1 MPSRKY
7 VLDPSVTSNTYGV
20 LARNM
25 MPSQPI
31 NNFQSNTYSN
41 STFTSNQDSLNPMP
55 MPMSMPNST
64 PLILTN
70 NANLNPLVP
79 NFNTNAVAPLNPVNQ
94 VNSPPPYTNSNQG
107 LSAPPSVEQA
117 QFALNS
123 FTSNAA
129 AGWNDPPVLNK
140 PPKIQVS

>member
-25 MPSQPI
+25 MPTQPL
-31 NNFQSNTYSN
+31 NNFQTNTYSN
-41 STFTSNQDSLNPMP
+41 SAFTSNQDSLNPMP
-55 MPMSMPNST
+55 MSMPNSALFT
-64 PLILTN
+64 PSN
-70 NANLNPLVP
+70 NANSIPLVS

-107 LSAPPSVEQA
+107 LSAPPAVEQA

-129 AGWNDPPVLNK
+129 AGWNDPPVFNK